1 MPISIPSKVFAIVD
15 VPEVTSLEAEFRY
28 NFFVP
33 DEMVNDSG
41 ILPES
46 FLKKQTATSFDTTLI
61 DSVNFKRFVP
71 RSIKLT
77 WSPVNAGSSQT
88 PSNKLVQGI
97 SIEKNINRI
106 YNETSFGADNYTTVQ
121 FQDTNQKNKV
131 SYFVERLL
139 AEVEA
144 NDSQLQQE
152 RKDFSLLDKA
162 RTLNLSTSDKIKPDV
177 IVDAISQPE
186 LSGQF
191 FKDTKTGKQV
201 TKARGILEET
211 SEVGIKSQINSRLSH
226 RVLKGSTESTTGYL
240 TSDVIASLQVAAQVQ
255 QQAIAEYPATLLT
268 GRDYDFLI
276 SDIIDIEA
284 VDTNGC
290 KPEFT
295 TVGYIINKREFTADD
310 RVVDHNPIVV
320 ESPAVSTTTDLKIKY
335 GSRYEFTIQTVAVV
349 RMQADDFDE
358 GEVIAIR
365 FLVASKP
372 SFIRTVECTEN
383 VPPPP
388 PSDFKV
394 AWDYQKNMP
403 RLTWAFPPNP
413 QRDIKFFQVFRRA
426 STSVPFELVKMFD
439 FDNSV
444 VPAAL
449 LETPDP
455 RLVEKVSSPKN
466 MYLDNRFDAAV
477 QKAEWIYAICCI
489 DAHGFSSNYSTQFRV
504 RFNRFSNKLESELV
518 SRAGAPKA
526 YPNMNLNVDTFV
538 DSIRDSGH
546 SKLKVVFNPEFYK
559 VVDDKQRD
567 LGLIKQKYMLQMI
580 NVDLQEQT
588 VVNIHINDL
597 TPSDK
602 R

>member
-1 MPISIPSKVFAIVD
+1 MPVSIPSKVFAIVD
-15 VPEVTSLEAEFRY
+15 VPEVTTLDAEFRY

-46 FLKKQTATSFDTTLI
+46 FIKKQTATSFDSSLV

-71 RSIKLT
+71 RSIKIT
-77 WSPVNAGSSQT
+77 WTPVIAGSST
-88 PSNKLVQGI
+88 NLTDKITKNI
-97 SIEKNINRI
+97 SIEKNLNRI
-106 YNETSFGADNYTTVQ
+106 YNETSFAADNYTPIQ
-121 FQDTNQKNKV
+121 FQDTDQTSK
-131 SYFVERLL
+131 STYFVERLL
-139 AEVEA
+139 QEVEG
-144 NDSQLQQE
+144 NDPNVKQQL
-152 RKDFSLLDKA
+152 KDLSLLDKA
-162 RTLNLSTSDKIKPDV
+162 KKLNLVTSDKINPD
-177 IVDAISQPE
+177 ILVDALSQPE
-186 LSGQF
+186 QAGQF
-191 FKDTKTGKQV
+191 FVDKIGNQV

-211 SEVGIKSQINSRLSH
+211 SEVGIKSQVNARLAH
-226 RVLKGSTESTTGYL
+226 RVFKTSTESVTGYL
-240 TSDVIASLQVAAQVQ
+240 TPETLTSLQMASQAQ
-255 QQAIAEYPATLLT
+255 QQAIVEYPATLLT

-290 KPEFT
+290 KPEFASI
-295 TVGYIINKREFTADD
+295 GYIINKKEYTADD
-310 RVVDHNPIVV
+310 RIVEHHPIII
-320 ESPAVSTTTDLKIKY
+320 ESSQVSTTTDLKIKY
-335 GSRYEFTIQTVAVV
+335 GSRYEYTIQTVVAV
-349 RMQADDFDE
+349 RMQADDFEE
-358 GEVIAIR
+358 GEVVAVR
-365 FLVASKP
+365 FLVSSKP
-372 SFIRTVECTEN
+372 SFIRTIECVER
-383 VPPPP
+383 VSPPP

-403 RLTWAFPPNP
+403 RLTWSFPPNP

-444 VPAAL
+444 VPAPVY
-449 LETPDP
+449 ETPDP

-466 MYLDNRFDAAV
+466 LYLDSKFDNST
-477 QKAEWIYAICCI
+477 QKSEWIYTVACI
-489 DAHGFSSNYSTQFRV
+489 DAHGFSSNYSTQFKV

-518 SRAGAPKA
+518 SKAGAPKA

-546 SKLKVVFNPEFYK
+546 SKLKIVFNPEFYK
-559 VVDDKQRD
+559 VLDDKQRD
-567 LGLIKQKYMLQMI
+567 LGLIKQKYRLQMI
-580 NVDLQEQT
+580 NVDLQEQV